1 MKIMEGNNGV
11 HSISKPKNSNYS
23 ILAPLDLII
32 NATKSN
38 LVIRDQ
44 KNKCLKEMLRKRIFY
59 ISHPSLSN
67 LECSINLNLSQKRSG
82 IDTLWPFGPQD
93 VICAYGTNDRNI
105 FFEETVKE
113 ILVLGNFNPKQIE
126 IRDKSQTI
134 LFKDVA
140 AMKLLNIIFK
150 DNEDHALYPIY
161 LKWIDGSEWMKY

>member
-1 MKIMEGNNGV
+1 MKIMTKKGNGV
-11 HSISKPKNSNYS
+11 HSISKLKNSNYS
-23 ILAPLDLII
+23 ILAPLVII
-32 NATKSN
+32 NTTKSN

-44 KNKCLKEMLRKRIFY
+44 KNKCLKEMLRERIFY

-67 LECSINLNLSQKRSG
+67 LECSINLNLSQKSS
-82 IDTLWPFGPQD
+82 I
-93 VICAYGTNDRNI
+93 DRNI

-140 AMKLLNIIFK
+140 AMKLMNIIFK

>member
-1 MKIMEGNNGV
+1 MKIMTKKLEGNV
-11 HSISKPKNSNYS
+11 RSISKLKNSNYS

-38 LVIRDQ
+38 LVIQDQ
-44 KNKCLKEMLRKRIFY
+44 KNKYLKEMLRERIFY

-67 LECSINLNLSQKRSG
+67 LECSINLSQKSS
-82 IDTLWPFGPQD
+82 IDALWPFGPQG
-93 VICAYGTNDRNI
+93 VICAIGTNDRNI